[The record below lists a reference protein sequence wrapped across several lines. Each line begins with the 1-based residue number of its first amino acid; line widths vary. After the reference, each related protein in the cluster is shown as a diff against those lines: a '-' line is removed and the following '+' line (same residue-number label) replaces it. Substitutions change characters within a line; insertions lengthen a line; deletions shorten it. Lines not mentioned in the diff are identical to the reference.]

1 MVKDY
6 EVRTALDNVA
16 REIHE
21 FDPNPITW
29 LSWITYLLNQLEDQ
43 AMDVNPSNQSRYQDM
58 ISNLKDAIHNRQQTG
73 SW

>member
-6 EVRTALDNVA
+6 EVRTALDNAA
-16 REIHE
+16 REIHD